1 MKKHFKA
8 ADKDK
13 SGSVCLQEFM
23 DVASQL
29 NIELSEDEILA
40 CFKVR
45 LNNMYPS
52 IFFLVYSR
60 YVLCIYFLILAYY
73 FLHIFVERPW
83 SGEPAVPCQERKGS
97 ISLSSGVVPSIMEGA
112 TT

>member
-1 MKKHFKA
+1 MKKHFNA

-45 LNNMYPS
+45 LNNVYSS
-52 IFFLVYSR
+52 IFFLVYIVMCFA
-60 YVLCIYFLILAYY
+60 YIFL
-73 FLHIFVERPW
+73 F
-83 SGEPAVPCQERKGS
+83 
-97 ISLSSGVVPSIMEGA
+97 
-112 TT
+112 